1 MLSPKV
7 ETWKEILNFNIN
19 FVFSNLFILFEIY
32 IQPNPLT
39 NVRWRG
45 ILYDDHIW
53 TMAANIY
60 QTMPLCQALC

>member
-32 IQPNPLT
+32 F
-39 NVRWRG
+39 
-45 ILYDDHIW
+45 
-53 TMAANIY
+53 
-60 QTMPLCQALC
+60 